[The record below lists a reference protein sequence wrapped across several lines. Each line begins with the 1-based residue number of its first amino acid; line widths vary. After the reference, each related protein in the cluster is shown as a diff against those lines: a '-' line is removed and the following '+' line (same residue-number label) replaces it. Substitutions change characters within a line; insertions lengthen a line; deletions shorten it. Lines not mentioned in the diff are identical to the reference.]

1 MYLFYFLKS
10 MIISLIG
17 VSGSGKGTQ
26 AEMLKDNFL
35 SISGGRIL
43 RDMYLQSSQEGIDL
57 YNNYWGKGEWVPDN
71 IISKLVLSKVNFQI
85 ENILFDAFPRTLA
98 QAITLDNFLK
108 DNGRDLSYV
117 FEFNIK
123 KEIVLERIKNRE
135 KTELRSDD
143 KSFSTIQKR
152 ILSYYDNIS
161 MIRDYYKE
169 RLVLIDASNSKEVI
183 FRNILSIINNE
194 T

>member
-1 MYLFYFLKS
+1 